1 MGYAFINFLHTKFIP
16 DFFRRFNDKKWEL
29 FNSEKICSLAYARIQ
44 GTVSLMNHF
53 ENSNVMNRGHRR
65 MRPILDVSQTL
76 LMSDL
81 SVIIE
86 RQRQE
91 QEH

>member
-16 DFFRRFNDKKWEL
+16 DFYQKFDGKRWEM
-29 FNSEKICSLAYARIQ
+29 FNSEKICSLTYARIQ

-53 ENSNVMNRGHRR
+53 QNSNVMYQRHRR
-65 MRPILDVSQTL
+65 MRPLIDVSHSL
-76 LMSDL
+76 VMSDL
-81 SVIIE
+81 STIIE